1 VSSTRPSRD
10 SIFSFC
16 AFLLSR
22 NDCSAGAE
30 GIFEMRQLRS
40 LLRAAPSRIGRRL
53 SQIVAIAAA
62 SLAAAG
68 V

>member
-1 VSSTRPSRD
+1 MLP
-10 SIFSFC
+10 FC

-22 NDCSAGAE
+22 NDCSVGAE

-40 LLRAAPSRIGRRL
+40 WLRAAPSRIGRRL